1 MRAVALFPL
10 LAIAGCA
17 TTSPPPP
24 RVDVT
29 PARQALEGA
38 RGAGAAERAP
48 EDLQR
53 AEALLAEAEALA
65 AVPGKGTAER
75 ARDAA
80 ALLRLSAAHAEFA
93 RALAVARGGSVV
105 CPVAEAVSESSCAEF
120 QSRLERSEEEQRRL
134 EERVHLLLKELEL
147 TETEVI
153 RTKAKLKGQSKEE
166 ASSVVAEVQI
176 LLRRLSDEKLRS
188 PNFARCTELL
198 ARAEELIGEENYDG
212 AAFLAMTAQD
222 LIEQTRR
229 LAADPAALD
238 RLAPKR
244 HYVVVGDSVNIRKG
258 PSTTATVVGRV
269 PRGATLQASVVRG
282 DWVKVT
288 HGDVV
293 GWVFRPLLQ

>member
-1 MRAVALFPL
+1 MRAVALVPL

-65 AVPGKGTAER
+65 ADPGKGTAER
-75 ARDAA
+75 AREAA
-80 ALLRLSAAHAEFA
+80 ALLRLSVAHAEFA
-93 RALAVARGGSVV
+93 RTLAIARIGTV
-105 CPVAEAVSESSCAEF
+105 CPIAEAVSESSCTEF

-198 ARAEELIGEENYDG
+198 TRAEELIGEENYDG

-222 LIEQTRR
+222 LIDQTRR

-238 RLAPKR
+238 QLAPKR
-244 HYVVVGDSVNIRKG
+244 HYVVVGDSVNIRKA
-258 PSTTATVVGRV
+258 PTTTATVVGRV
-269 PRGATLQASVVRG
+269 PRGAILQASVVRG

-288 HGDVV
+288 HGDAA

>member
-1 MRAVALFPL
+1 MRAVALLLL

-24 RVDVT
+24 SVDVT
-29 PARQALEGA
+29 HARQALEGA

-48 EDLQR
+48 QDLQR
-53 AEALLAEAEALA
+53 AEALVAEAEALA
-65 AVPGKGTAER
+65 AVPGKGASDR

-80 ALLRLSAAHAEFA
+80 ALLRLAAAHAEFA
-93 RALAVARGGSVV
+93 RDLAVARAASQCLVV
-105 CPVAEAVSESSCAEF
+105 EAVPESPCTEF

-134 EERVHLLLKELEL
+134 EDRIHLLLKELEL

-153 RTKAKLKGQSKEE
+153 RTKAKLKGQSKAE
-166 ASSVVAEVQI
+166 ASSAVAEVRI
-176 LLRRLSDEKLRS
+176 LVRRLSDEKLRS
-188 PNFARCTELL
+188 PNLARCNELL
-198 ARAEELIGEENYDG
+198 ERAEALIGEDNFDG

-238 RLAPKR
+238 RQAPKR
-244 HYVVVGDSVNIRKG
+244 QYVVAGDSVNIRKM
-258 PSTTATVVGRV
+258 PSTTAAVVGRA

-288 HGDVV
+288 HGAVT
-293 GWVFRPLLQ
+293 GWVYRPLLQ

>member
-1 MRAVALFPL
+1 MRAVALVPL

-24 RVDVT
+24 RVDVA

-38 RGAGAAERAP
+38 RSAGAAERAP
-48 EDLQR
+48 EDLRR

-65 AVPGKGTAER
+65 AAPGKGTAER

-93 RALAVARGGSVV
+93 RALAAARGPAACLVV
-105 CPVAEAVSESSCAEF
+105 EALPEVPCTEF

-134 EERVHLLLKELEL
+134 EDRVHLLLKELEL

-153 RTKAKLKGQSKEE
+153 RTKAKLKGQSKAE
-166 ASSVVAEVQI
+166 AYSAVAEVRI

-188 PNFARCTELL
+188 PNIARCTELL
-198 ARAEELIGEENYDG
+198 ERAEALINEDNIDG
-212 AAFLAMTAQD
+212 AVFLATTAQD

-238 RLAPKR
+238 RQAPKR
-244 HYVVVGDSVNIRKG
+244 QYVVAGDTVNIRKN
-258 PSTTATVVGRV
+258 PSFTAAVVGRA
-269 PRGATLQASVVRG
+269 PRGATLQASMVRG

-288 HGDVV
+288 HGDVA
-293 GWVFRPLLQ
+293 GWVYRPLLQ